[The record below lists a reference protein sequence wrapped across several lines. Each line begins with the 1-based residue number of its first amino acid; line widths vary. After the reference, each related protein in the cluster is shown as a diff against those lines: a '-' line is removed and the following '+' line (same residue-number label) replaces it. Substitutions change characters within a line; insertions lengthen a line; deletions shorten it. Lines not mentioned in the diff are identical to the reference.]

1 MPRPYIIG
9 FGMIVAIPSR
19 QERISVTIEVGARAP
34 DFSLKGTDGRTY
46 ALAEALAL
54 GPLLLAFFKTTCGT
68 CDLAFPYINRFA
80 EAYPAGGWSLW
91 AVAQDP
97 PEAAGSYAASHR
109 MTYPVLPDVDGYP
122 VSRAYD
128 PPATPTLFLVD
139 RRGRVAYTTY
149 GFSKDDLNELSRL
162 LAMEIGAEPAVI
174 APAGD
179 GNPDFKPG

>member
-1 MPRPYIIG
+1 M
-9 FGMIVAIPSR
+9 
-19 QERISVTIEVGARAP
+19 TIEVGARAP

-46 ALAEALAL
+46 ALAGALAR

-68 CDLAFPYINRFA
+68 CDLAFPYINRFP
-80 EAYPAGGWSLW
+80 EAYPADSWSLW
-91 AVAQDP
+91 AIAQDP

-128 PPATPTLFLVD
+128 PPATPTLFLID
-139 RRGRVAYTTY
+139 REGQVVGESS
-149 GFSKDDLNELSRL
+149 GFSKEDMNSLSTALAERL
-162 LAMEIGAEPAVI
+162 GAEPAVI

>member
-1 MPRPYIIG
+1 M
-9 FGMIVAIPSR
+9 
-19 QERISVTIEVGARAP
+19 TIEAGARAP
-34 DFSLKGTDGRTY
+34 DFSLSGIDGETHSLSD
-46 ALAEALAL
+46 ALSR
-54 GPLLLAFFKTTCGT
+54 GPVLLVFFKTTCGT
-68 CDLAFPYINRFA
+68 CDLAFPYINRFP
-80 EAYPAGGWSLW
+80 EAYPTNGWSLW

-97 PEAAGSYAASHR
+97 PVEANGYAASHG

-139 RRGRVAYTTY
+139 RRGRVAYTTH

-162 LAMEIGAEPAVI
+162 LAAEVGAEPAVI
-174 APAGD
+174 ARAGD